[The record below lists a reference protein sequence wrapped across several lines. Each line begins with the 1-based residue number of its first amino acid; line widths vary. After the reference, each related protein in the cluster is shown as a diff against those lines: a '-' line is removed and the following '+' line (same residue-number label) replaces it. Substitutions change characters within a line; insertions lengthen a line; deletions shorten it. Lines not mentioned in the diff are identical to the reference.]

1 MRQRVRKGVISR
13 SRAVIECQTEP
24 EFLCNANGRK
34 NVIGTVHM
42 RLQQN
47 RDNQKNN
54 QNQQTQQNRD
64 NQKNNQNREYNQNQQ
79 NR

>member
-24 EFLCNANGRK
+24 KFLCNANGRK

-54 QNQQTQQNRD
+54 QN
-64 NQKNNQNREYNQNQQ
+64 REYNQNQQ